1 MKSKIFFNQKA
12 LIWFLEFG
20 IWFLVL
26 ALSAGSYRGGV
37 VGCWFLE

>member
-12 LIWFLEFG
+12 L